1 MKVHEKIKF
10 HREKKGIS
18 QDNLAYRLGIEQSQY
33 SRRENGQAKF
43 SIDEIAK
50 IAQILE
56 VELGELFADQTV
68 VFNNSN
74 QSGGHFG
81 QYVQVSEKLIE
92 QYEERLKE
100 KDMIIQLLKEQLNM
114 LKKKEY

>member
-1 MKVHEKIKF
+1 
-10 HREKKGIS
+10 
-18 QDNLAYRLGIEQSQY
+18 
-33 SRRENGQAKF
+33 
-43 SIDEIAK
+43 
-50 IAQILE
+50 
-56 VELGELFADQTV
+56 V

-74 QSGGHFG
+74 QSGGHFR